1 MEFFHSLTSKMVK
14 HKKNG
19 VKSYPQS
26 WLKVILQML
35 NMDYHSN
42 YWKFITLLKRH
53 SNGVLQHAVV
63 KGCLLFLKQF
73 AVKCVEVWSHTSS
86 IQFWIKNCLWLL
98 RALLWYL
105 KQPQTVF
112 WLSLSAL
119 GPTLTRIM
127 SSLYLFYSLKR
138 FEIYLILNLRPF
150 HTISCSRIK
159 TLIALRSVCSS
170 LSIPQTLFKTPLHP
184 ITGDKLINK
193 NLAIFNSQPLNNRCE
208 HSNYENLFIF
218 TL

>member
-1 MEFFHSLTSKMVK
+1 M
-14 HKKNG
+14 
-19 VKSYPQS
+19 
-26 WLKVILQML
+26 
-35 NMDYHSN
+35 
-42 YWKFITLLKRH
+42 
-53 SNGVLQHAVV
+53 
-63 KGCLLFLKQF
+63 
-73 AVKCVEVWSHTSS
+73 EVWSHASS

-112 WLSLSAL
+112 RLSLFAL
-119 GPTLTRIM
+119 GPTLTHIM

-138 FEIYLILNLRPF
+138 LEIYFILNLRPF

-170 LSIPQTLFKTPLHP
+170 LSITQTLFKTPLHS
-184 ITGDKLINK
+184 ITYDKPINK
-193 NLAIFNSQPLNNRCE
+193 NLAIFKSQSLNNTCE
-208 HSNYENLFIF
+208 YSNYGNLFIS